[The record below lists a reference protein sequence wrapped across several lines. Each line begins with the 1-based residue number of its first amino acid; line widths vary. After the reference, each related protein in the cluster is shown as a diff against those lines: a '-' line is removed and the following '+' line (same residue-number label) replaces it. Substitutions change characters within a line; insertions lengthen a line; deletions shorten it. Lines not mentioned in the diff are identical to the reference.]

1 MYNINAK
8 STQARQSYKPRAEGA
23 TLPRNFQFRIWD
35 NKEKDW
41 GGGKVHNNALY
52 FTIERGLKEWSQEK
66 IMGQEPEML
75 VYTRVM
81 GSRRYPGMKLG
92 TPISIPP

>member
-41 GGGKVHNNALY
+41 GGENGSSKIWVESCGNREKYTTMLY
-52 FTIERGLKEWSQEK
+52 ISQLIEGWRNEAKK
-66 IMGQEPEML
+66 
-75 VYTRVM
+75 
-81 GSRRYPGMKLG
+81 K
-92 TPISIPP
+92 

>member
-41 GGGKVHNNALY
+41 GGENGSSKIWVESCGNGEKYTTMLY
-52 FTIERGLKEWSQEK
+52 ISQLIEGWRNEAKQK
-66 IMGQEPEML
+66 
-75 VYTRVM
+75 
-81 GSRRYPGMKLG
+81 
-92 TPISIPP
+92 

>member
-23 TLPRNFQFRIWD
+23 TLPRNFQFQIWD

-41 GGGKVHNNALY
+41 GGG
-52 FTIERGLKEWSQEK
+52 EWEF
-66 IMGQEPEML
+66 
-75 VYTRVM
+75 
-81 GSRRYPGMKLG
+81 
-92 TPISIPP
+92 